1 MVDGN
6 AKAGV
11 RGRAVAA
18 KMLLGLCV
26 VVISA
31 GCSRDPVT
39 APSTTTDPT
48 AQVDTD
54 PTPQT
59 GSGGQTQSA
68 DPDSTTNGAPG
79 AKPME
84 NQGTPTD

>member
-1 MVDGN
+1 MRKLVALSLLALASSCSQDP
-6 AKAGV
+6 AK
-11 RGRAVAA
+11 
-18 KMLLGLCV
+18 
-26 VVISA
+26 
-31 GCSRDPVT
+31 
-39 APSTTTDPT
+39 APSTETDPT

-59 GSGGQTQSA
+59 GTGGPSQTA

>member
-1 MVDGN
+1 MKRLLAACFVLL
-6 AKAGV
+6 
-11 RGRAVAA
+11 VAA
-18 KMLLGLCV
+18 CTQ
-26 VVISA
+26 
-31 GCSRDPVT
+31 DPVT
-39 APSTTTDPT
+39 APFTETDPNSP
-48 AQVDTD
+48 VDTD

-59 GSGGQTQSA
+59 GTGGPTQSA